1 MRRRPLACLML
12 LLFLILQLIP
22 ADRMIRSA
30 GIVEKCKGQ
39 VTGTVTYRQHQKEN
53 MQLTLADC
61 QIESGGSVQHA
72 DQLLVTLTD
81 DTEYPVGSVLSL
93 SGTVYPIEE
102 KRNPGQ
108 FDGKLYYGAKKI
120 AGTVYGENVHI
131 LTVHPS
137 PVRESLLQLK
147 KRLSDVYE
155 SAADEKTAGL
165 LKSIILGDKSSLDA
179 EIKELYQENGIAHV
193 LAISGLHVS
202 LLGLGLYRLLR
213 RGTGHFLLAGIP
225 TIVLL
230 LAYGYLTGTSVSTV
244 RAVVMCVLFILA
256 EILGRTYDM
265 LTGLALSGLLITV
278 LMPLQLRQSA
288 FYLSFGA
295 VLGIALIA
303 PVWKLYGIWQKK
315 VGQSVGISLAILFVT
330 FPAFLDAF
338 YQYPVYSILL
348 NLLVIPLMTAV
359 MRRDYSAGWPE
370 CAGFRWERQ
379 ERGSAA

>member
-61 QIESGGSVQHA
+61 QIESSGSVQHA

-137 PVRESLLQLK
+137 PVRESLLRLK

-155 SAADEKTAGL
+155 STADEKTAGL
-165 LKSIILGDKSSLDA
+165 LKSMVLGDKSSLDA

-213 RGTGHFLLAGIP
+213 RGIGHFLLAGIP

-265 LTGLALSGLLITV
+265 LTGLAFSGLLITV

-295 VLGIALIA
+295 VLAIALIA

-315 VGQSVGISLAILFVT
+315 V
-330 FPAFLDAF
+330 
-338 YQYPVYSILL
+338 
-348 NLLVIPLMTAV
+348 
-359 MRRDYSAGWPE
+359 
-370 CAGFRWERQ
+370 
-379 ERGSAA
+379 